1 LNVDTPRDGRSTANN
16 RILTAAL
23 DYASRGW
30 AVFPVPP
37 GTKRSYKRGEFSN
50 GRRWGAT
57 RDPDEIRKDWE
68 RWPNANIGLPTGAD
82 NGFFVVETDTP
93 QGHAVDGA
101 ESLRRLEV
109 IYGELPVTLMARS
122 PSGSIHRYVQV
133 AGGRPRHQKFNVQDR
148 PRHRRARRRWDGH
161 RPAVRG
167 AGQGRL
173 CLDLIM

>member
-122 PSGSIHRYVQV
+122 PSGSIHRYFKWPED
-133 AGGRPRHQKFNVQDR
+133 GRVIKNSTSKIGRGID
-148 PRHRRARRRWDGH
+148 
-161 RPAVRG
+161 VRG
-167 AGQGRL
+167 EGGMVIAPPSVAPGKGAYVW
-173 CLDLIM
+173 I